1 MNRIFVVAKSEFLS
15 LVRAKFFLIG
25 LLMMPVLVGTSIAIQ
40 VFAARQVDHEEHQF
54 AVIDRTGVL
63 YAPLAAAAEEH
74 NQKAGSGASQ
84 TGPHFVPRQ
93 VDLGGRPADD
103 VKIELS
109 GEIKAKK
116 LFAVVEIPETVI
128 DINATDPAPIAYYTE
143 TASYQALPDWL
154 QTVLSQEISA
164 RRFTQAAVDPK
175 LVAKLT
181 KTTRISTLGLMER
194 GAGGEVIKARKVD
207 GIETFAVP
215 FGLMYLLFL
224 AIMTSLPQ
232 LMNAV
237 LEEKMSR
244 ISEVLV
250 SSVTPI
256 QLMAGKLLGTTAVST
271 VLALFYLFGGSYA
284 LLYAG
289 RLDALQ
295 PQLIFWFLLFLVCA
309 VLMYGSLFVSIGAA
323 ASDIKDAQGLMQPAM
338 IMVMLPIL
346 LATVV
351 IQHPDSGLAVGAS
364 LFPTTAPFLMLIRL
378 ALKPGPPFWQLAL
391 SVVITLTTAV
401 GFVWA
406 AGRIFRVGLLMQGK
420 GATLPE
426 MIRWIWA

>member
-1 MNRIFVVAKSEFLS
+1 MSRILVVATSEFLS

-25 LLMMPVLVGTSIAIQ
+25 LFMMPVLVGTSIAIQ
-40 VFAARQVDHEEHQF
+40 VFAAKQVDHEEHQF

-63 YAPLAAAAEEH
+63 YAPLAKAAEEH
-74 NQKAGSGASQ
+74 NQAAGSGAAQ
-84 TGPHFVPRQ
+84 TGPHFVPRE
-93 VDLGGRPADD
+93 VDLGGRSADD

-109 GEIKAKK
+109 EQIKAKK

-128 DINATDPAPIAYYTE
+128 DINSTDSAPIAYYTE

-154 QTVLSQEISA
+154 QTELSQEISA
-164 RRFTQAAVDPK
+164 RRFTQASVDPK

-181 KTTRISTLGLMER
+181 KTTRLSTLGLMER
-194 GAGGEVIKARKVD
+194 GASGEVIKAKRVD
-207 GIETFAVP
+207 SIETFAVP

-224 AIMTSLPQ
+224 AIMTSAPQ

-250 SSVTPI
+250 SSVTPF
-256 QLMAGKLLGTTAVST
+256 QLMTGKLVGMTAVAT
-271 VLALFYLFGGSYA
+271 LLAVFYLFGGSYA

-295 PQLIFWFLLFLVCA
+295 PQLIIWFLLFLVCA

-323 ASDIKDAQGLMQPAM
+323 ASDIKDAQGMMQPAM

-351 IQHPDSGLAVGAS
+351 IQHPDSGVAVGAS
-364 LFPTTAPFLMLIRL
+364 LFPTTAPFLMLVRL

-391 SVVITLTTAV
+391 SVVITLATAV